1 MVEVDTEGGEV
12 DTEGVSAAGP
22 VSPAAVGGGGP
33 LLLLLLL
40 MWLLQGLEAPHRW
53 RRVWEA
59 DPWRLCRTSSWPL
72 LSPCSL

>member
-22 VSPAAVGGGGP
+22 VSPAAVGGGGL

-40 MWLLQGLEAPHRW
+40 MMRLLQGLEAPHRW
-53 RRVWEA
+53 RRV
-59 DPWRLCRTSSWPL
+59 
-72 LSPCSL
+72 